1 MIRKNINVG
10 TDADAAGVSS
20 SVQPSSGGA
29 STWLKAK
36 RLVNFAGLTFI
47 PLFGIWYVELGWR
60 FGLEM
65 YKQVY
70 TMIIVGVVQFLVYM
84 NCPASKKNRKG
95 EEYIPNFLDILLGL
109 TGLAGAFYVA
119 FNWDN
124 IYVLGGFGGSPFQ
137 IGLGIAFTLVVLESA
152 RRTVGLPLPIVAVA
166 AMAYGLVGNQ
176 IPGLFHTAKITLS
189 NEIGYIYLSGVG
201 IFGVAAQTIAE
212 TVLAFSIFGCFLQK
226 TNAGRFF
233 LDLSVAL
240 VGKMRGGAG
249 KVAIFCS
256 MLFATMT
263 GEPSSNLGI
272 IGPLS
277 LPIMRKMQYD
287 PTFSGAVL
295 AVSSCGSMLM
305 PPVMG
310 AVVFLMGEMTGL
322 GFSAIMIAAVI
333 PAFLYY
339 LSIFMQVDLYS
350 AKNKLARLGKED
362 IPRLG
367 SVLKEGWYFFIPII
381 ALVYLLLGMHL
392 SAAKAVIYA
401 TLVLIAVSVVRKSDR
416 EQFLTDLANIFASIG
431 KQTLNTVAVTSC
443 SGIIMAMVTLSG
455 IGLRM
460 SALLT
465 TISGGN
471 LLILAILAAVTIYI
485 MGMGMAPIVSYILM
499 SILVAPALIDLGVPL
514 IAAHFFILY
523 MSVSGFIT
531 PPVCLAAY
539 IAGGMVGK
547 SGITVGFRAMRFG
560 IVCYLIPFVCL
571 FAPSLLLVGT
581 VPEILQAAVTAIIG
595 VVLLSAGFEGYLV
608 GETGRIDRICYL
620 TAGFLMFCPGL
631 ATDLAGLVLAFVA
644 LSVQLL
650 RRRAGEAVL

>member
-1 MIRKNINVG
+1 MMSRKNISAG
-10 TDADAAGVSS
+10 TDADDAGTA
-20 SVQPSSGGA
+20 SSGGH
-29 STWLKAK
+29 SVWLKVK
-36 RLVNFAGLTFI
+36 RYVNFAGLMFI
-47 PLFGIWYVELGWR
+47 PLFGIWYIELGWR

-70 TMIIVGVVQFLVYM
+70 TMVIVGVVQFLVYL
-84 NCPASKKNRKG
+84 NYPARKKDRAEG
-95 EEYIPNFLDILLGL
+95 EYVPNVLDVLLGL

-119 FNWDN
+119 FNWDD
-124 IYVLGGFGGSPFQ
+124 IYILGGFGGSPFQ

-152 RRTVGLPLPIVAVA
+152 RRTVGLPLPIVALA
-166 AMAYGLVGNQ
+166 AMLYGLVGNR
-176 IPGLFHTAKITLS
+176 IPGLFHTAKITLN

-277 LPIMRKMQYD
+277 LPIMRKMRYD

-322 GFSAIMIAAVI
+322 GFPAIMIAAVI

-350 AKNKLARLGKED
+350 AKNKLARLEDED
-362 IPRLG
+362 IPG
-367 SVLKEGWYFFIPII
+367 IGDVLREGWYFFIPIV
-381 ALVYLLLGMHL
+381 ALVYLLLGLHL

-401 TLVLIAVSVVRKSDR
+401 TVVLIAVSVVRKSDR
-416 EQFLTDLANIFASIG
+416 EQFLPGFIKVFPAIG

-471 LLILAILAAVTIYI
+471 LLILAVLAAVTIYI

-499 SILVAPALIDLGVPL
+499 SILVAPALIDMGVPL

-581 VPEILQAAVTAIIG
+581 AAEIIQAAVTAVFG
-595 VVLLSAGFEGYLV
+595 VILLSAGFEGYLI
-608 GETGRIDRICYL
+608 GETGRVDRICYL
-620 TAGFLMFCPGL
+620 AAGFLMFCPGL
-631 ATDLAGLVLAFVA
+631 ATDLAGLVLAAAA
-644 LSVQLL
+644 LTLQIL
-650 RRRAGEAVL
+650 RRRMEKPAQE